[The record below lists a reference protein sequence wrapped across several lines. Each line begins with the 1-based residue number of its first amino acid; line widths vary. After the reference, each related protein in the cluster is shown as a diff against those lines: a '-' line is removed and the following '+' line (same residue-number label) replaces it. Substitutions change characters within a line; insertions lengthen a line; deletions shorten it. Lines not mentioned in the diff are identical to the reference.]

1 MATSLRT
8 PALVTAAQATTFI
21 DVHAIVPD
29 PSFFNG
35 KDPQAIKKAITVMLD
50 GASATYASLGLR
62 FRFSALELTSEPVL
76 AKDRGPGITLSGPPL
91 NFEMPRT
98 ARATHY
104 PGRLVVFFRSYV
116 GGPTSVAFNYS
127 SYFADYV
134 VMGNLNGTSFAHEV
148 GHHLGLSHTHSDD
161 ALNKIFEANRDRGY
175 QAALEVARELIRQAG
190 GPSCFDGDSPGVK
203 DTPPDPGPAIFQ
215 PSGYDAAGNPQNPTE
230 HCSGTVTL
238 GRPGHSAAGDAGT
251 RSRQHHELLRRMRRR
266 PYLTLAR
273 PSEDRPYLPRQRES
287 PRPRRRDA
295 P

>member
-134 VMGNLNGTSFAHEV
+134 VMGNLNGTDRPADEPRNCPSAGPKSPEDKPCRYSNGNTSLIFGVFRHHGGRIAEV
-148 GHHLGLSHTHSDD
+148 
-161 ALNKIFEANRDRGY
+161 NRR
-175 QAALEVARELIRQAG
+175 R
-190 GPSCFDGDSPGVK
+190 SPV
-203 DTPPDPGPAIFQ
+203 
-215 PSGYDAAGNPQNPTE
+215 SGSTRR
-230 HCSGTVTL
+230 SLTRGTVTSTAPAL
-238 GRPGHSAAGDAGT
+238 VST
-251 RSRQHHELLRRMRRR
+251 SRG
-266 PYLTLAR
+266 
-273 PSEDRPYLPRQRES
+273 S
-287 PRPRRRDA
+287 
-295 P
+295 